1 MAVFIV
7 AMIPVSLMVFVGVA
21 VLVVLMMRM
30 VVFIMLMFAAVFM
43 MVFMDRCKVDIKLD
57 AGDALAFLLADVE
70 VENVELKFLQLAR
83 ELVWVNAEVEQ
94 CADEHVAADAAKDVE
109 VKRFHFS
116 VSALIWLA
124 A

>member
-57 AGDALAFLLADVE
+57 AGDALAFLLADV
-70 VENVELKFLQLAR
+70 
-83 ELVWVNAEVEQ
+83 
-94 CADEHVAADAAKDVE
+94 
-109 VKRFHFS
+109 
-116 VSALIWLA
+116 
-124 A
+124 